1 MLAGL
6 VFQLALRIQRARRT
20 LQAEIRTLATGEFAG
35 SSTITGH
42 VFISFK

>member
-6 VFQLALRIQRARRT
+6 VFQLALGIQRARRA

-42 VFISFK
+42 ILFSFK